1 MTLDPGAGARQAQ
14 ARPGRL
20 HHRIGRFEPELGGA
34 LREVTLAYETWG
46 ELDRTGENA
55 VLIVHAL
62 TGDTHAAGEPDS
74 AYRRGGWWSP
84 MVGPGRP
91 IDTEQNFVVCS
102 NVIGGCYGSTGPAS
116 FDPGDGRPYAMRFPV
131 VTIRDMVRAQ
141 KRLLDALGV
150 RRLRLVIGGSIGGQ
164 QALEWAVEFP
174 EFVDKAVPVAA
185 TNALGPQG
193 LGMSELGRRA
203 IMADPDWQGGDY
215 YGTGRSP
222 DAGLAIARMAGM
234 MTYQSAP
241 GQWERFGRRRAS
253 RPALYDEFGGRFEIE
268 SYLHYQGKDLVGR
281 FDANSYLYL
290 TRAMDLYDV
299 AAGYESEEEAY
310 ARVEAEVLFVGISSD
325 WLFPPHEVRKTAQ
338 RAREAG
344 ADARYVEIDSLS
356 GHDAF
361 LKDWDELEAAI
372 GPFVQTRN

>member
-1 MTLDPGAGARQAQ
+1 MTLDPGAGARQAPAQ
-14 ARPGRL
+14 PGRL
-20 HHRIGRFEPELGGA
+20 NRRIGQFEPELGGS
-34 LREVTLAYETWG
+34 LRDVVLAYETWG
-46 ELDRTGENA
+46 ELDAAGENA

-62 TGDTHAAGEPDS
+62 TGDTHAAGEPS
-74 AYRRGGWWSP
+74 PGHGRGGWWSP
-84 MVGPGRP
+84 MIGSGRA
-91 IDTEQNFVVCS
+91 IDTGRNFVVCS

-116 FDPGDGRPYAMRFPV
+116 TDPDDGRPYGMRFPV

-174 EFVDKAVPVAA
+174 TFVEKAVPVAA
-185 TNALGPQG
+185 TGTLGPQG
-193 LGMSELGRRA
+193 VGMSELGRRA
-203 IMADPDWQGGDY
+203 IMADPDWQSGDY

-222 DAGLAIARMAGM
+222 EAGLAIARMAGM
-234 MTYQSAP
+234 MTYQSAA
-241 GQWERFGRRRAS
+241 GQWERFGRRPAS
-253 RPALYDEFGGRFEIE
+253 RPALYEEFGRRFEIE

-290 TRAMDLYDV
+290 SRAMDLYDV
-299 AAGYESEEEAY
+299 ALGYASEDEAY
-310 ARVEAEVLFVGISSD
+310 RRIEAEVLLVGISSD
-325 WLFPPHEVRKTAQ
+325 WLFPPHEVKASVE

-344 ADARYVEIDSLS
+344 ADARYVEIESLS

-361 LKDWDELEAAI
+361 LKDWNELGTAI
-372 GPFVQTRN
+372 TPFLKG